1 MTVFVS
7 YNWHFLLKNYEKKG
21 CFCKRMLK
29 Y

>member
-7 YNWHFLLKNYEKKG
+7 YNWHFLLKSYKKKG
-21 CFCKRMLK
+21 DFCKRMLK